1 MIGRLPRRPRQIHR
15 LLVPLAAVPLGI
27 TAGSGALYGTL
38 LWFNIDVP
46 WLLRWH
52 TGNFGV
58 VNLQPVYAP
67 LLGGMTLVLVGSGVA
82 LWRSGKT
89 GACSSGDST

>member
-1 MIGRLPRRPRQIHR
+1 MIGRLPHRPRQIHR
-15 LLVPLAAVPLGI
+15 LLVPLAPVPQGI

-38 LWFNIDVP
+38 LSFNVDAP

-58 VNLQPVYAP
+58 VNLRAIYAP
-67 LLGGMTLVLVGSGVA
+67 LLGGNVGVGGVWSGA
-82 LWRSGKT
+82 LEE
-89 GACSSGDST
+89 